1 MSAISG
7 TFFVNPGLEQAIEQ
21 IQAID
26 LAEKPGTPLNNLTGR
41 VFSDP
46 DAATGGNG
54 DDIAEFAGRQCY
66 RSWGKGREASAY
78 IQNILSESHGSIFE
92 HSHVG
97 FQITGV
103 SRTFSHELIRHSV
116 GTGVS
121 QESQRYVD
129 AKDVMFVV
137 PPLLANHVEGMTR
150 EEMEAD
156 EELIEF
162 RLACGESFR
171 RYQNLQDKF
180 NERLKRLEASGAS
193 EKALTSAKKRANE
206 AARSVLPNAAETRM
220 VYTSNLRALRHILL
234 QRGNE
239 FADLEIRRV
248 AVQMLEVA
256 RSYAPLFFADMEVR
270 QGNDELPIITATW
283 GRC

>member
-1 MSAISG
+1 
-7 TFFVNPGLEQAIEQ
+7 
-21 IQAID
+21 
-26 LAEKPGTPLNNLTGR
+26 
-41 VFSDP
+41 
-46 DAATGGNG
+46 
-54 DDIAEFAGRQCY
+54 
-66 RSWGKGREASAY
+66 
-78 IQNILSESHGSIFE
+78 
-92 HSHVG
+92 
-97 FQITGV
+97 
-103 SRTFSHELIRHSV
+103 
-116 GTGVS
+116 
-121 QESQRYVD
+121 
-129 AKDVMFVV
+129 MFVV
-137 PPLLANHVEGMTR
+137 PALLANHVEGMTR

-156 EELIEF
+156 EELIAF

>member
-21 IQAID
+21 IQAVD
-26 LAEKPGTPLNNLTGR
+26 LAEKIGTPLNNLTGR

-78 IQNILSESHGSIFE
+78 IENILAEAHGSVFE

-97 FQITGV
+97 FQISGV
-103 SRTFSHELIRHSV
+103 SRSFSHELIRHSI

-121 QESQRYVD
+121 QESQRFVD
-129 AKDVMFVV
+129 AKDLMFVV
-137 PPLLANHVEGMTR
+137 PPLMANHVEGMSR
-150 EEMEAD
+150 EEMEQD
-156 EELIEF
+156 EELVEF
-162 RLACGESFR
+162 RLACGEALR
-171 RYQNLQDKF
+171 RYINLQEKLYA
-180 NERLKRLEASGAS
+180 RLKRLEAAGAT
-193 EKALTSAKKRANE
+193 EKAKTSAIKRANE
-206 AARSVLPNAAETRM
+206 AARSVLPNGAETRM
-220 VYTSNLRALRHILL
+220 VYTTNLRALRHILL
-234 QRGNE
+234 SRGNE

-270 QGNDELPIITATW
+270 QGNDDLPIITATW